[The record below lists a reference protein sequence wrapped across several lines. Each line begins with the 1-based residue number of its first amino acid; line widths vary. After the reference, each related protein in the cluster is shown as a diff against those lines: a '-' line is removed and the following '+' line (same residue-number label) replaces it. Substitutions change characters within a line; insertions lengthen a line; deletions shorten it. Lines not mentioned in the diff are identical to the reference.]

1 MIVCK
6 SSIEFERKYQAL
18 THTIIMMIFPVT
30 LKFRR
35 LGGSSMERELK
46 KPARYNSYGRTGDG
60 SRYPQWRRQH
70 SLARRKLTL

>member
-1 MIVCK
+1 VCK

-46 KPARYNSYGRTGDG
+46 NLHAITHMAAPELGHVTRNGGDSTA
-60 SRYPQWRRQH
+60 SRVGN
-70 SLARRKLTL
+70 